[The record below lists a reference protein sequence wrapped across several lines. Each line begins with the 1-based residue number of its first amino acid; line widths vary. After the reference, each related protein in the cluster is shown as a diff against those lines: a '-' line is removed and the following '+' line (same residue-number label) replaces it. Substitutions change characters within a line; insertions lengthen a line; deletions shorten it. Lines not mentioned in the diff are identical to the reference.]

1 MIKIIS
7 GIYGHLIDGRVR
19 PKTAASEPFS
29 LTPAE
34 EKRLVERGIAV
45 YVNEAPAEADASIG
59 FDNTSDSIPE
69 YSTRNTVKELQEIA
83 ALYGITFEDGATKAQ
98 MVETLDK
105 HIAENSVEVDSE
117 DAPTFDA
124 AEAVQ

>member
-7 GIYGHLIDGRVR
+7 GTYGHLIDGRVR
-19 PKTAASEPFS
+19 PKTAGSEPFS

-34 EKRLVERGIAV
+34 EARLVERGIAV
-45 YVNEAPAEADASIG
+45 YVNEAPAEADASID
-59 FDNTSDSIPE
+59 FDSIPE
-69 YSTRNTVKELQEIA
+69 YSTRNTVKELQAIGEQF
-83 ALYGITFEDGATKAQ
+83 GITFEEGMTKAQ
-98 MVETLDK
+98 MVEILDQYM
-105 HIAENSVEVDSE
+105 AESDAE

>member
-7 GIYGHLIDGRVR
+7 GTYGHLIGGRVR
-19 PKTAASEPFS
+19 PKTAVSEPFS
-29 LTPAE
+29 LTPGE
-34 EKRLVERGIAV
+34 EARLVERGVAV

-59 FDNTSDSIPE
+59 FDNTPDSIPE
-69 YSTRNTVKELQEIA
+69 YSTRNTVKELQAIGEQF
-83 ALYGITFEDGATKAQ
+83 GITFEEGMTKAQ
-98 MVETLDK
+98 MVEILDQ
-105 HIAENSVEVDSE
+105 HLAESDPE